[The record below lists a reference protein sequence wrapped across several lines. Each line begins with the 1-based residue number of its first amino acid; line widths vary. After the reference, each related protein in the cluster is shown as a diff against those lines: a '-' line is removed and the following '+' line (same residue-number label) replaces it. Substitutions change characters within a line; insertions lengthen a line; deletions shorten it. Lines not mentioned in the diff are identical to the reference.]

1 MPDKSPP
8 ENQKPGPSVRTIPA
22 GDNLER
28 LVCPDCNYIAYQNP
42 KIIAG
47 AVCVWEDKVLLCR
60 RAIDPRRGFWTI
72 PAGYLELGETAAEGA
87 AREVVEE
94 AGAKIQIGGLMGIY
108 EIPRISQVYFIYRAT
123 MLSSE
128 LDPGPESE
136 AAALY
141 EWAEIPWDDL
151 AFPSSRWALREYP
164 TAEGILHYSAD
175 HSERP

>member
-1 MPDKSPP
+1 ML
-8 ENQKPGPSVRTIPA
+8 TIPD
-22 GDNLER
+22 GDNRER

-42 KIIAG
+42 KIVAG

-60 RAIDPRRGFWTI
+60 RAIEPRRGYWTI

-94 AGAKIQIGGLMGIY
+94 SGAVIEMNGLMGIY
-108 EIPRISQVYFIYRAT
+108 EIPRISQVYMIYRAAMT
-123 MLSSE
+123 GPD

-141 EWAEIPWDDL
+141 RWSDIPWDDL
-151 AFPSSRWALREYP
+151 AFPSSRWALTEYP
-164 TAEGILHYSAD
+164 DAEGILHYSAD
-175 HSERP
+175 PSERP